1 MVAPFDWDLGGL
13 PRDPVPTD
21 AIPDIGENQQIVFTE
36 WPGRSPQDIDD
47 QVSYPLTVA
56 LLVVCLLQ
64 GQPLAKA
71 VILAGLI
78 IPMAVIFVE
87 SAFRRLVIDT
97 QGVTAYRPFRQRRIR
112 FADVTS
118 LETVRVRNRVFMT
131 LVAGD
136 DDFLILSNSYGDFP
150 ALLTFLIKSVPEG
163 AVTDETEQLAKH
175 PPLRQADIFTAW
187 FAVIALAYI
196 LLAQFRA

>member
-1 MVAPFDWDLGGL
+1 MEQQRTFVIRRAFVVPMGL
-13 PRDPVPTD
+13 L
-21 AIPDIGENQQIVFTE
+21 IV
-36 WPGRSPQDIDD
+36 
-47 QVSYPLTVA
+47 LTVA

-78 IPMAVIFVE
+78 IPIAVLFVE

-97 QGVTAYRPFRQRRIR
+97 QDVTAYRPFRQRRIR

-136 DDFLILSNSYGDFP
+136 DDFLITLQLLRGFSGLADLPDKVGPGGD
-150 ALLTFLIKSVPEG
+150 G
-163 AVTDETEQLAKH
+163 H
-175 PPLRQADIFTAW
+175 G
-187 FAVIALAYI
+187 
-196 LLAQFRA
+196 

>member
-1 MVAPFDWDLGGL
+1 MEQRRTFVIRRAFVVPMGLLMV
-13 PRDPVPTD
+13 
-21 AIPDIGENQQIVFTE
+21 
-36 WPGRSPQDIDD
+36 
-47 QVSYPLTVA
+47 LTVA
-56 LLVVCLLQ
+56 LLMVCLMQ

-78 IPMAVIFVE
+78 MPMAVLFVE

-97 QGVTAYRPFRQRRIR
+97 EEVIAYRPFRKRRIR

-136 DDFLILSNSYGDFP
+136 DEFLIISNSYGDFP
-150 ALLTFLIKSVPEG
+150 ALLSCLIKSVPEG
-163 AVTDETEQLAKH
+163 TVTDETEQLAKH
-175 PPLRQADIFTAW
+175 PPLRQADVFTAW
-187 FAVIALAYI
+187 FAVIALAYV
-196 LLAQFRA
+196 LLAQFKV